1 VAFPCTLMFTLQDFK
16 PRAGFPAQG
25 RLSRCLKGAFA
36 RNESGS
42 EAKSRIKKSK
52 IEAQN
57 PHPLAKDARR
67 VGHPE
72 VTSTNGVCMLSA
84 REIPFDSAQG
94 RLSLRL
100 KSGSARDDASRLT
113 IGKVLREIYVEG
125 VDVLGAEVAE
135 E

>member
-1 VAFPCTLMFTLQDFK
+1 
-16 PRAGFPAQG
+16 
-25 RLSRCLKGAFA
+25 
-36 RNESGS
+36 
-42 EAKSRIKKSK
+42 
-52 IEAQN
+52 
-57 PHPLAKDARR
+57 
-67 VGHPE
+67 
-72 VTSTNGVCMLSA
+72 MLSA